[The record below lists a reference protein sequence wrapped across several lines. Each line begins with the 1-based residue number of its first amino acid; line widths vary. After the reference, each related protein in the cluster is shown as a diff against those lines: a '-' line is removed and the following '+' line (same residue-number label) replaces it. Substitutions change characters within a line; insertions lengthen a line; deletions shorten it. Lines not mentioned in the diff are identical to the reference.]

1 MSLARLHEHRELW
14 SRKDDLRLVY
24 TVWFEELLERIPR
37 GARVLE
43 IGAGPGFL
51 SAHARATRPDLTWL
65 ASDLLAAPWNNLV
78 ANALCLP
85 CGDCSLDAVV
95 GIDVLHHLGR
105 PFEFLREAARV
116 LRPGGQLAL
125 VEPWVTPLSYP
136 VYRFL
141 HQEGCVPGIDA
152 REPFGADK
160 AAFDGDAAVPGAVV
174 KAGSASELA
183 ALGLGLPSV
192 EHWPTF
198 AYLLTLGFR
207 PGSLLPRVLLRPL
220 QRLDR
225 ACRPLGRLLALRA
238 LLVWPRL

>member
-1 MSLARLHEHRELW
+1 MSLARLQEHRELW
-14 SRKDDLRLVY
+14 ARKDDLRQVY
-24 TVWFEELLERIPR
+24 AVWFEDLLERIPR

-51 SAHARATRPDLTWL
+51 SAHARATRPDLAWV
-65 ASDLLAAPWNNLV
+65 ASDLLPAPWNSLV

-85 CGDCSLDAVV
+85 CRGHSVDAVV

-116 LRPGGQLAL
+116 LRPGGQLVL

-141 HQEGCVPGIDA
+141 HQEGCAPGIDA

-174 KAGSASELA
+174 KAGSATELA
-183 ALGLGLPSV
+183 GLGLGRPSV
-192 EHWPTF
+192 ERWPTF

-220 QRLDR
+220 LALDR
-225 ACRPLGRLLALRA
+225 ACRPLGHLLALRA
-238 LLVWPRL
+238 LLIWPRL